1 MPSTS
6 IFSARRRISSLAIGL
21 WLSSAPSAWSG
32 APAPPAPGATSKAA
46 RAAPAF
52 DPSNPDTWR
61 SSAKLGPGS
70 ADREALIRDLCA
82 PSKRA
87 WEKPLAR
94 GEAEALL
101 DDPRA
106 ERLYPDKTI
115 SIVAPSMITRQ
126 KKGHVD
132 LLKIFLKEERVAA
145 GAAFMI
151 EHAPLL
157 AEVEARHGVDREVIV
172 SILMWESRLGT
183 ITGDYFAFNSF
194 VSQAF
199 FIDEANAVALSQKGE
214 RGLLSDD
221 RQAARVDRIRKRARN
236 NLVSLVRVC
245 KARGIDPLEVKG
257 SWAGALGFPQFMPAS
272 LRWAEDGDG
281 DGKIDLFT
289 FADSIASIG
298 RYLKAHGYGSSA
310 ESRRKAVW
318 GYNHEDAYVEGVL
331 AFAKALKERRPV
343 ASTPDVATA
352 TPPSGSTAT
361 P

>member
-1 MPSTS
+1 MPSKHLIS
-6 IFSARRRISSLAIGL
+6 IHRRMALAALGL
-21 WLSSAPSAWSG
+21 FALLSSPNALG
-32 APAPPAPGATSKAA
+32 APEG
-46 RAAPAF
+46 AAPAKRSVSAAAAF
-52 DPSNPDTWR
+52 DPAQPDTWR
-61 SSAKLGPGS
+61 TSAKLGADS
-70 ADREALIRDLCA
+70 AERAALIRDLCA

-87 WEKPLAR
+87 WEKPLSLA
-94 GEAEALL
+94 EAEALL
-101 DDPRA
+101 GDPRA

-115 SIVAPSMITRQ
+115 SIVAPSMLTRQ

-132 LLKIFLKEERVAA
+132 LLKIFLKEERIAA
-145 GAAFMI
+145 GAAFMDKY
-151 EHAPLL
+151 APLL

-199 FIDEANAVALSQKGE
+199 FIDEANAVALSRKGE
-214 RGLLSDD
+214 TGLISDEKQ
-221 RQAARVDRIRKRARN
+221 RARVERIRKRARA

-272 LRWAEDGDG
+272 LRWSEDGDG

-298 RYLKAHGYGSSA
+298 NYLKAHGYGPTP
-310 ESRRKAVW
+310 ERQQKAVW

-331 AFAKALKERRPV
+331 AFARALRERRSPEG
-343 ASTPDVATA
+343 AAPGAAESQKTPSAGA
-352 TPPSGSTAT
+352 GAP
-361 P
+361 